1 MKRNSIIAVV
11 LLILIAGGAWLF
23 FKAPTESTIQ
33 SNDLVGAD
41 EWKGVTHLIGAD
53 YRLAK
58 ADAEKTLVITLHHY
72 KHGKQVAKQV
82 ALQTGLN
89 EKKGDLMISF
99 LYDQANLATTAYE
112 LSLVNNA
119 TITKWPT
126 PAVKLAEKDQ
136 FITDGTLAT
145 KTAISAKPVIGYAY
159 KQADNKRVLSLKEDA
174 ALIGKYNQAKSTI
187 KALAAYDDLY
197 IFTAQFKLN

>member
-1 MKRNSIIAVV
+1 M
-11 LLILIAGGAWLF
+11 
-23 FKAPTESTIQ
+23 
-33 SNDLVGAD
+33 
-41 EWKGVTHLIGAD
+41 
-53 YRLAK
+53 AK
-58 ADAEKTLVITLHHY
+58 P
-72 KHGKQVAKQV
+72 V

-136 FITDGTLAT
+136 FITDGTL
-145 KTAISAKPVIGYAY
+145 KKKVNISEKPVIGYAY
-159 KQADNKRVLSLKEDA
+159 KQDDNKRVLSLKEDA
-174 ALIGKYNQAKSTI
+174 ALIGKYNQEKATI

-197 IFTAQFKLN
+197 IFTAQFKFN

>member
-1 MKRNSIIAVV
+1 MKRNSMIAVV
-11 LLILIAGGAWLF
+11 LLILIVGGVWLF
-23 FKAPTESTIQ
+23 FKAPAQSTIKR
-33 SNDLVGAD
+33 NDLVGAD

-58 ADAEKTLVITLHHY
+58 ADAEKTLVVTLHHY
-72 KHGKQVAKQV
+72 KQGKQVAKPV
-82 ALQTGLN
+82 ALKTGLN

-99 LYDQANLATTAYE
+99 LYDQDNLSETDYE

-136 FITDGTLAT
+136 FITDGTLTT
-145 KTAISAKPVIGYAY
+145 KTVISDEPVIGYAY

-174 ALIGKYNQAKSTI
+174 ALIGKYNQAKSEI
-187 KALAAYDDLY
+187 QALAAYDDLY
-197 IFTAQFKLN
+197 IFTVKFMGN